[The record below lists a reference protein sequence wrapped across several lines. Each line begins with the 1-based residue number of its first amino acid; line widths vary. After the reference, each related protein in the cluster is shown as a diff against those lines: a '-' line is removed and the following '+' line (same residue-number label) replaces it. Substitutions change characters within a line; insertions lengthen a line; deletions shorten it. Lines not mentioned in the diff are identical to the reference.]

1 MMIPIKETA
10 DGVVF
15 TIQVLPRSSKCEVV
29 GCQGDYLK
37 IKITAPPVDGRANE
51 ECLRFLAD
59 VLGVKKAQVSI
70 VGGLKAR
77 KKTVAIGG
85 LKKEDV
91 EAIIPL
97 S

>member
-1 MMIPIKETA
+1 M
-10 DGVVF
+10 
-15 TIQVLPRSSKCEVV
+15 
-29 GCQGDYLK
+29 
-37 IKITAPPVDGRANE
+37 DGRANE

-77 KKTVAIGG
+77 KKTVAIEG

-91 EAIIPL
+91 AAIIPL

>member
-1 MMIPIKETA
+1 MISIKETA
-10 DGVVF
+10 DGVIF

-29 GCQGDYLK
+29 GVQGDYLK
-37 IKITAPPVDGRANE
+37 IKIIAPPVDGRANE

-70 VGGLKAR
+70 VGGLKSR
-77 KKTVAIGG
+77 KKTVAIRG

-91 EAIIPL
+91 GAIIPL

>member
-1 MMIPIKETA
+1 MISIKETA
-10 DGVVF
+10 DGVIF

-29 GCQGDYLK
+29 GVQGDYLK
-37 IKITAPPVDGRANE
+37 IKIIAPPVDGRANE
-51 ECLRFLAD
+51 ECLRLLAN
-59 VLGVKKAQVSI
+59 VLGVKKDQVNI

-77 KKTVAIGG
+77 KKTVAIRG

>member
-1 MMIPIKETA
+1 VISIKETA
-10 DGVVF
+10 DGVIF

-29 GCQGDYLK
+29 GVQGDYLK
-37 IKITAPPVDGRANE
+37 IKIIAPPVDGRANE

-77 KKTVAIGG
+77 KKTVAIRG

-91 EAIIPL
+91 GAIIPL

>member
-1 MMIPIKETA
+1 MISIKETA
-10 DGVVF
+10 DGVIF

-29 GCQGDYLK
+29 GVQGDYMK
-37 IKITAPPVDGRANE
+37 IKIIAPPVDGRANE

-77 KKTVAIGG
+77 KKTVAIRG

-91 EAIIPL
+91 GAIIPL

>member
-1 MMIPIKETA
+1 MISIKETA
-10 DGVVF
+10 DGVIF

-29 GCQGDYLK
+29 GVQGDYLK
-37 IKITAPPVDGRANE
+37 IKIIAPPVDGRANE

-77 KKTVAIGG
+77 KKTVAIRG

-91 EAIIPL
+91 GAIIPL

>member
-1 MMIPIKETA
+1 VISIKETA
-10 DGVVF
+10 DGVIF

-29 GCQGDYLK
+29 GVQGDYLK
-37 IKITAPPVDGRANE
+37 IKIIAPPVDGRANE
-51 ECLRFLAD
+51 ECLRLLAN
-59 VLGVKKAQVSI
+59 VLGVKKDQVNI

-77 KKTVAIGG
+77 KKTVAIRG